1 MVRHDAVRIKCYTAS
16 IDGGGEHALEG
27 VVVGSAVEKQRA
39 FRGSIDDVIDGAGE
53 MRAFSAWHEGSF
65 QRNEDAHV
73 PVAH

>member
-1 MVRHDAVRIKCYTAS
+1 
-16 IDGGGEHALEG
+16 
-27 VVVGSAVEKQRA
+27 
-39 FRGSIDDVIDGAGE
+39 